1 MSYGPEG
8 EAFFCDVC
16 EDNPK
21 RCNKID
27 CPGRDHPD
35 DPHTQAKER
44 LVTPPSHDAEI
55 EHIRKRLSLS
65 KPEYGFTSMAALY
78 EAARTLLHI
87 LDARTEAAPET
98 FGLTEYEEL
107 HARITAADPQQA
119 DSCPPRQTPAPT
131 GHGGTGVGSATAPL
145 NCSLPSAEAA
155 PVVPVVPTPRCHTA
169 ECAIHTLGTIKSCN
183 CIPVDVEKGALILEL
198 RRLIFRWDD
207 DPNFAISD
215 IADALLSSNILRP
228 MPTWQ
233 PIETA
238 PKGLKLLV
246 GYANSLG
253 NWRTV
258 TATYYLPRTLEI
270 DYADYNAD
278 DEDGYAKEGWYEE
291 TETHDTVMPIEGGQA
306 PTHWQHLPPKPI
318 NPSTGDK

>member
-107 HARITAADPQQA
+107 HARITAAEPK
-119 DSCPPRQTPAPT
+119 
-131 GHGGTGVGSATAPL
+131 
-145 NCSLPSAEAA
+145 AA
-155 PVVPVVPTPRCHTA
+155 PVVPVVPMPRRHTA

>member
-1 MSYGPEG
+1 M
-8 EAFFCDVC
+8 
-16 EDNPK
+16 
-21 RCNKID
+21 
-27 CPGRDHPD
+27 
-35 DPHTQAKER
+35 T
-44 LVTPPSHDAEI
+44 HDAEI
-55 EHIRKRLSLS
+55 ADIRKRLVRLNMLGSR
-65 KPEYGFTSMAALY
+65 
-78 EAARTLLHI
+78 RTADESVDELFEIANSAIRI
-87 LDARTEAAPET
+87 LDAR
-98 FGLTEYEEL
+98 
-107 HARITAADPQQA
+107 
-119 DSCPPRQTPAPT
+119 
-131 GHGGTGVGSATAPL
+131 
-145 NCSLPSAEAA
+145 AEAA
-155 PVVPVVPTPRCHTA
+155 PVVPVVPTPRRHTA

-183 CIPVDVEKGALILEL
+183 CMPVDAVKEALILDL
-198 RRLIFRWDD
+198 RRLVFKWDD

-278 DEDGYAKEGWYEE
+278 DEDGYAKEGWYDE
-291 TETHDTVMPIEGGQA
+291 TETHDTVMPLEGGQA